1 MKVCTHLLSSID
13 FCYTENACRL
23 PKIRGILYFACGAQ
37 HTLFNMNSR
46 IGSTSAYSTVYST
59 LRRLSDHEARATE
72 ALGRDPDS
80 WPILCLDNVQSYSKR
95 RDLRM
100 GRVNQMRIG
109 TAATMME
116 AEDFLPA
123 AMDVDDRRARIAEN
137 KRKDITVPL
146 LLALV
151 DNTHADMLGALQWLR
166 VLVNYVPEL
175 SGYKAKVSEL
185 YRTKGAKKQINPHR
199 KTKVHPLATNAKNE
213 AKTTE
218 LKDALLDFLG
228 QMGQHDH
235 DYLRKLILAGGD
247 GLTYEKLLQLQ
258 RYMQFHGDAFQSLE
272 LLVPI
277 LELWHLEW
285 TDLSRIYEIHW
296 GNYLSADDPGTLRN
310 SAAEIGRKEP
320 ANLTKV
326 DYYPYMQLAYLILDI
341 RMLDC
346 WR

>member
-1 MKVCTHLLSSID
+1 MKVCTHLLSLID
-13 FCYTENACRL
+13 FCYTENACRI
-23 PKIRGILYFACGAQ
+23 PKIRGILYFAYGAQ

-59 LRRLSDHEARATE
+59 LRGLSDHEARATV
-72 ALGRDPDS
+72 ALGKDPDS
-80 WPILCLDNVQSYSKR
+80 WPILRLDNVQSYSKR

-123 AMDVDDRRARIAEN
+123 AMDVDDHRARIAEN

-151 DNTHADMLGALQWLR
+151 DNTHTDMLGALQWLW

-175 SGYKAKVSEL
+175 SRYKAKVSEL

-228 QMGQHDH
+228 QMDQCDH
-235 DYLRKLILAGGD
+235 DYL
-247 GLTYEKLLQLQ
+247 
-258 RYMQFHGDAFQSLE
+258 
-272 LLVPI
+272 
-277 LELWHLEW
+277 
-285 TDLSRIYEIHW
+285 
-296 GNYLSADDPGTLRN
+296 
-310 SAAEIGRKEP
+310 
-320 ANLTKV
+320 
-326 DYYPYMQLAYLILDI
+326 
-341 RMLDC
+341 
-346 WR
+346 